1 MKNLLAFSG
10 SSRLQSLNTLLLET
24 AALMAREAGA
34 VVEIIDLRALE
45 LPVYDG
51 DYEAANG
58 LPQGAKTLKEAM
70 KEADGFLIA
79 SPEYNSYPTP
89 LLLNALDWASRR
101 SEEDEPPMTA
111 FKGKTAGL
119 LAASP
124 GPMGGLRSLWALRTF
139 LMNVGVTV
147 VPQLAAVG
155 AATPDTFSDPNFG
168 TSNNGRRVH
177 ATLDA
182 LLNLNL

>member
-10 SSRLQSLNTLLLET
+10 SSRLQSLNTHLLE
-24 AALMAREAGA
+24 AAAHMAREAGA
-34 VVEIIDLRALE
+34 VVEILDLRALD
-45 LPVYDG
+45 LPLYDG

-58 LPQGAKTLKEAM
+58 LPQGVRTLKEAM
-70 KEADGFLIA
+70 KEADGFLIS

-89 LLLNALDWASRR
+89 LLLNALDWASR
-101 SEEDEPPMTA
+101 SGGGDEPPMVA
-111 FKGKTAGL
+111 FRGKTAGL
-119 LAASP
+119 LSASP

-139 LMNVGVTV
+139 LMNVGVSV

-155 AATPDTFSDPNFG
+155 GATPDTFSDPDFG
-168 TSNNGRRVH
+168 SSNNGRRVH

-182 LLNLNL
+182 LLSLTP